1 MLHEEIDSRATLS
14 TGKALTYLF
23 RGRHHERWCGIVM
36 ERAQAFVV
44 DTCLTQG
51 NKITHHI
58 NNVGGVHNLVNCRSV
73 YHRETRVLSSLMQK
87 YKNNMNKTAPS
98 PLKIINDNQTMNTQG
113 RKKMVQSAAVPPTP
127 FYETGLICK
136 VNQIKW
142 QSKPN

>member
-1 MLHEEIDSRATLS
+1 
-14 TGKALTYLF
+14 
-23 RGRHHERWCGIVM
+23 
-36 ERAQAFVV
+36 
-44 DTCLTQG
+44 
-51 NKITHHI
+51 
-58 NNVGGVHNLVNCRSV
+58 
-73 YHRETRVLSSLMQK
+73 MQK

-113 RKKMVQSAAVPPTP
+113 RKKMVQSEAVPPTP